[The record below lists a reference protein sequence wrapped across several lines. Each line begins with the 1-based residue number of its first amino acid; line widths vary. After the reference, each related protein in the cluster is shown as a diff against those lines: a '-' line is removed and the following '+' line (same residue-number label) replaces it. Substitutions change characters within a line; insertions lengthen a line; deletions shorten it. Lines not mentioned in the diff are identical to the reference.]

1 MGVNPVTFAARSFRP
16 RQGARCFRTG
26 TSAYPAS
33 GSVRSEQ
40 RRRGGKEPPPGGLR
54 RIWPGASLLVGHS
67 PTGGDAPSSRL
78 APCQNGRNKCH
89 QIYAHGHLLTE
100 RQVSTKRKPPPEAP

>member
-16 RQGARCFRTG
+16 RQGARCFRTD

-40 RRRGGKEPPPGGLR
+40 RRRGRKEPLPEGLR

-67 PTGGDAPSSRL
+67 PTGGGCSGAR
-78 APCQNGRNKCH
+78 A
-89 QIYAHGHLLTE
+89 
-100 RQVSTKRKPPPEAP
+100 EAPRASPQAKLGATNVTGFTLMTTRFCDAEAPVVG